1 MCVGRAAE
9 ADYSAARSQQLASVL
24 KQRAAARA
32 QQAAVASRRPA
43 AYVSAPSVQMARWT
57 QAVSDIPCVSTT
69 EGEIRDIVDDGARRT
84 GLDANL
90 VHAVVRKESAYNPCA
105 TSNKGAQGLMQLMPS
120 VQLQFG
126 VTNPYDP
133 RQNVDAGTRLLKQL
147 IDQYGGDLTRA
158 LGAYNAG
165 PARIEQFGGVPPLP
179 ETLHY
184 VSGILD
190 DLSQK

>member
-1 MCVGRAAE
+1 MCVALAAD
-9 ADYSAARSQQLASVL
+9 ADYSTARAQQLASVL

-32 QQAAVASRRPA
+32 QEAAVASHRPA
-43 AYVSAPSVQMARWT
+43 AYVSSPSTQMIRWT
-57 QAVSDIPCVSTT
+57 QAVSDIPCVSTSA
-69 EGEIRDIVDDGARRT
+69 GQIRDIVDDGARRT

-90 VHAVVRKESAYNPCA
+90 VHAVVRKESAYNHFA
-105 TSNKGAQGLMQLMPS
+105 TSIKGAQGLMQLMPS
-120 VQLQFG
+120 VQMQFG

-165 PARIEQFGGVPPLP
+165 PARIEQFGGVPPYP
-179 ETLHY
+179 ETINY

>member
-1 MCVGRAAE
+1 VWAARAAD
-9 ADYSAARSQQLASVL
+9 ADYSAARAQQLASVL
-24 KQRAAARA
+24 QQRASARA
-32 QQAAVASRRPA
+32 QAAAVASQRPA
-43 AYVSAPSVQMARWT
+43 TYVSSSSTQMARWT
-57 QAVSDIPCVSTT
+57 QAVSDIPCVSPSV
-69 EGEIRDIVDDGARRT
+69 GQIRDIVDDGARRT

-105 TSNKGAQGLMQLMPS
+105 TSIKGAQGLMQLMPS

-165 PARIEQFGGVPPLP
+165 PGRIEQFGGVPPYP
-179 ETLHY
+179 ETMHY
-184 VSGILD
+184 VSGILE
-190 DLSQK
+190 DLTQK